1 MSLEAEC
8 NSEVDRDGSGIPVV
22 FPISGAKQNTQT
34 KILSDT
40 RTGILGSIAG
50 PCGFLLAQSDDPTNF
65 KESVRYETSL
75 CYIHANSTSHR

>member
-40 RTGILGSIAG
+40 RTSIFGSIAG
-50 PCGFLLAQSDDPTNF
+50 PCDFLPARSNEFQKVCT
-65 KESVRYETSL
+65 
-75 CYIHANSTSHR
+75 